1 MSIAYRLVDYLKTL
15 FRDERDGPLPILLH
29 VLTIVTGL
37 VDALSFLGLGDVF
50 VANMTGNVVLLG
62 FALAGRPEFSA
73 GLHASALAAF
83 LLGAAA
89 GGRLGRWFG
98 ANRPR
103 LLAISAAPKLACGLA
118 ALLIA
123 AGLSGWD
130 QERVRYTLVVLMA
143 VSMGVQNAVIRGL
156 GVADMTTTV
165 FTGTLTAFA
174 AESGLAGGKNPR
186 ALRRLTGTAALAF
199 GAALGALL
207 LSLGGVV
214 AVLTMSLS
222 LLILVGLSAFRL
234 RMLEGAWV
242 AGVSRWG

>member
-1 MSIAYRLVDYLKTL
+1 VTIAHRLPTSLKAL
-15 FRDERDGPLPILLH
+15 FHDERDGPLPILLH
-29 VLTIVTGL
+29 LLTIVTGL
-37 VDALSFLGLGDVF
+37 VDALSFLGLGEVF

-73 GLHASALAAF
+73 GLHAAALAAF

-98 ANRPR
+98 ANRPL
-103 LLAISAAPKLACGLA
+103 LLAISAAPKLACGVA
-118 ALLIA
+118 ALLVA
-123 AGLSGWD
+123 AGLSGGD
-130 QERVRYTLVVLMA
+130 QESVRYALVVLMA

-186 ALRRLTGTAALAF
+186 ALRRLTGTGALAL
-199 GAALGALL
+199 GAALGAVLL
-207 LSLGGVV
+207 GLGGIAAVLVVSLG
-214 AVLTMSLS
+214 
-222 LLILVGLSAFRL
+222 LLVLVGLSAFRL
-234 RMLEGAWV
+234 RAAAGAWV
-242 AGVSRWG
+242 AAVSR

>member
-1 MSIAYRLVDYLKTL
+1 MTIADRLPTWLKAP
-15 FRDERDGPLPILLH
+15 FRDEHDGPLPMLLH

-37 VDALSFLGLGDVF
+37 VDALSFLGLGEVF

-62 FALAGRPEFSA
+62 FALAGRQEFSA
-73 GLHASALAAF
+73 GLHAAALAAF

-103 LLAISAAPKLACGLA
+103 LLAITAAPKLACGMA
-118 ALLIA
+118 ALLVA
-123 AGLSGWD
+123 AGFSGWD
-130 QERVRYTLVVLMA
+130 QEGVRYALVALMA

-174 AESGLAGGKNPR
+174 ADSGLAGGRNRR
-186 ALRRLTGTAALAF
+186 ALRRLTGTGALAL
-199 GAALGALL
+199 GAALGAILL
-207 LSLGGVV
+207 GLGGIAAVLVVSLGLLAVVGISALRLRTAEEGWVV
-214 AVLTMSLS
+214 A
-222 LLILVGLSAFRL
+222 
-234 RMLEGAWV
+234 
-242 AGVSRWG
+242 AGR